1 MLRACFVCLPAASV
15 INPTL
20 GGPIGGTETRAWLF
34 ARTLARRDDTQIT
47 FVVRNREPMDAVVDG
62 VTIRTHVDRVFNLF
76 EQVGMSVTRRPGFP
90 WLKIRRWRPSL
101 LWQLPTAVAV
111 RLFSPRPDP
120 TRPAPHFQSIDCDV
134 FCTFGVQTVSATVI
148 ASAHA
153 AGKQTVL
160 VLGSDGDLDPRF
172 LTDPDY
178 VNPYGDRASVCRF
191 ILDQA
196 DVIVCQ
202 THEQQRVL
210 KERFN
215 RDGLVIENPID
226 LEDFDRRTREGKA
239 PAEPQPAESSPPR
252 PSLATD
258 RHATSATTSDTRA
271 SAGASPS
278 HSSRPV
284 LWVGRAE
291 SIHKRPML
299 AIDIAKRCPEIP
311 FLLVMN
317 PRDPAEQARVRA
329 AAPPNVTIR
338 DHVPPPEMPALMAAS
353 LAMLN
358 TSSLEGFPNT
368 FLQAAAARIPIVSL
382 LVGDRFLE
390 QSGAGIVCHGDIEK
404 AATELRRLK
413 LDTAT
418 AETMGQAGRRWVE
431 HHHNATTQTE
441 ALHQALTPDP

>member
-15 INPTL
+15 INPSL

-34 ARTLARRDDTQIT
+34 ARTLAKRDDTQVT
-47 FVVRNREPMDAVVDG
+47 FVVRNRQPMDGLVEG
-62 VTIRTHVDRVFNLF
+62 VTIRTQVDRVFNLF
-76 EQVGMSVTRRPGFP
+76 EQVGLSVTRRPGFP
-90 WLKIRRWRPSL
+90 WLTIRRWTPSL
-101 LWQLPTAVAV
+101 LWQLPAAVTV
-111 RLFSPRPDP
+111 RLLSPRPEP
-120 TRPAPHFQSIDCDV
+120 TQPAPHFRSIDCDV

-153 AGKQTVL
+153 AGKKAVL
-160 VLGSDGDLDPRF
+160 VLGSDGDLDPKF

-178 VNPYGDRASVCRF
+178 VNPYGDRASLCRF

-202 THEQQRVL
+202 TPEQQRIL
-210 KERFN
+210 KERFG
-215 RDGLVIENPID
+215 RDGIVIENPID
-226 LEDFDRRTREGKA
+226 LEDFDRR
-239 PAEPQPAESSPPR
+239 
-252 PSLATD
+252 
-258 RHATSATTSDTRA
+258 

-278 HSSRPV
+278 RSTRPV

-317 PRDPAEQARVRA
+317 PRDPREDARVRA
-329 AAPPNVTIR
+329 AAPSNVTIR
-338 DHVPPPEMPALMAAS
+338 DHVPPPEMPAVMASS

-368 FLQAAAARIPIVSL
+368 FLQAAAARIPIVAL

-390 QSGAGIVCHGDIEK
+390 QSGAGVYCHGDIGQ
-404 AATELRRLK
+404 AATELRRLR

-418 AETMGQAGRRWVE
+418 AETMGQAGRRYVE
-431 HHHNATTQTE
+431 HHHSATALAGELRE
-441 ALHQALTPDP
+441 ALSAAITLTPNS

>member
-34 ARTLARRDDTQIT
+34 ARTLAKRDDTQVT
-47 FVVRNREPMDAVVDG
+47 FVVRNREPMDGVVDG

-76 EQVGMSVTRRPGFP
+76 EQVGMCVTRRPGFP
-90 WLKIRRWRPSL
+90 WLTIRRWQPSL
-101 LWQLPTAVAV
+101 VWQLPVAVAV

-120 TRPAPHFQSIDCDV
+120 TQPTPHFQSIDCDV

-153 AGKQTVL
+153 AGKRAVL
-160 VLGSDGDLDPRF
+160 VLGSDGDLDPKF

-202 THEQQRVL
+202 TEEQQRVL
-210 KERFN
+210 KERFG
-215 RDGLVIENPID
+215 RDGTVIENPID
-226 LEDFDRRTREGKA
+226 LEDFDRRAAVLDARGSA
-239 PAEPQPAESSPPR
+239 GPS
-252 PSLATD
+252 PSL
-258 RHATSATTSDTRA
+258 
-271 SAGASPS
+271 
-278 HSSRPV
+278 SRPV

-299 AIDIAKRCPEIP
+299 AIEIAKRCPEIP

-317 PRDPAEQARVRA
+317 PRDPAEDARVRA

-338 DHVPPPEMPALMAAS
+338 DHVPPPDMPALMASS
-353 LAMLN
+353 LSMLN

-368 FLQAAAARIPIVSL
+368 FLQAAAARIPVVSL
-382 LVGDRFLE
+382 LVGDRFLQ
-390 QSGAGIVCHGDIEK
+390 QSGAGVYCHGDIER
-404 AATELRRLK
+404 AATELRRLR
-413 LDTAT
+413 LDTAIS
-418 AETMGQAGRRWVE
+418 ATMGEAGRRWVE
-431 HHHNATTQTE
+431 HHHAAAPQSE
-441 ALHQALTPDP
+441 ALRQALTSATAPLRTG